1 MRSLVTGGAGFI
13 GSHLVERL
21 LDAGDEVVV
30 LDDFSTGNE
39 ANLAA
44 VHGHPGLEIR
54 RASAADP
61 EAVRAALEGCA
72 RVFHLAA
79 GVGVQRL
86 FEMPVATIEANLEP
100 ARTVFAAAAAAGAL
114 VVYASSSEVYGKGI
128 RVPFRESDE
137 LLLGPPT
144 SPRWSYACAKAMGEW
159 LAFAQA
165 RERGLR
171 VVVVR
176 LFNTVG
182 PRQSGRYGMVLP
194 RFALAAL
201 RGEPLGIHGDGSQTR
216 CFADVREVA
225 RALVELSACPGA
237 TGDIVNVG
245 SAEEI
250 SITGLATLVV
260 ELSGTAAPLR
270 FVEPAGVYGQGF
282 EDLRRRV
289 PDLAKLER
297 LIGWRPQRELR
308 EIAEEVLREFRQAE
322 PSGRGAARE
331 RRAANATQ
339 RPSPGPA

>member
-13 GSHLVERL
+13 GSHLVEHL

-30 LDDFSTGNE
+30 LDDFSTGSE
-39 ANLAA
+39 SNLAA
-44 VHGHPGLEIR
+44 VQQHPRLEIR

-61 EAVRAALEGCA
+61 EAVRAALESCA

-100 ARTVFAAAAAAGAL
+100 ARTVFAAAAAVGAL
-114 VVYASSSEVYGKGI
+114 VIYASSSEVYGKGI

-159 LAFAQA
+159 LAFAEM

-171 VVVVR
+171 VVVAR

-201 RGEPLGIHGDGSQTR
+201 RGEALGIHGDGTQTR

-225 RALVELSACPGA
+225 RALVDLAACPAAAGE
-237 TGDIVNVG
+237 IVNVG
-245 SAEEI
+245 STEETSIAE
-250 SITGLATLVV
+250 LAALVV
-260 ELSGTAAPLR
+260 ELAGTDAPLR
-270 FVEPAGVYGQGF
+270 CVEPTSVYGEGF

-297 LIGWRPQRELR
+297 LIGWYPRRKLR
-308 EIAEEVLREFRQAE
+308 AIAEDVVHGLRQAE
-322 PSGRGAARE
+322 PSGRGAERK
-331 RRAANATQ
+331 RRAANASQ
-339 RPSPGPA
+339 EPHPGSV